1 MANNIPASIP
11 ASFLK
16 NIKVSTFSGYPKEDV
31 DDWIE
36 EITEYFDLLHVHP
49 AEQVQAARLLL
60 KHNARHWVR
69 HYQPPLEPDE
79 HWNHFTQ
86 ALKNRFG
93 SPNSKLFA
101 RSKIYQLKQTG
112 SVTSYIQAFE
122 NLQAKIDDFGEAE
135 AMQVF
140 IQGLKPKLQE
150 HFAGNPSLRD
160 ELPRVMQIAE
170 SLDNVQYKHRSVAF
184 TAKTLHQANQ
194 DHGPWPMDLSTMS
207 SQSSAPAKGCFNPS
221 QRKQDDYKRGAC
233 FYCHE
238 TGHQA
243 KECPKKMNQPK
254 LGKAQSQ

>member
-1 MANNIPASIP
+1 MANQPVP
-11 ASFLK
+11 TSFLK
-16 NIKVSTFSGYPKEDV
+16 NVHLSTFSGLPKEDV

-36 EITEYFDLLHVHP
+36 EISEYYDLLLVHP
-49 AEQVQAARLLL
+49 TNRVQASRLLL
-60 KHNARHWVR
+60 RGNARRWVR
-69 HYQPPLEPDE
+69 NYQPPLEPDE

-86 ALKNRFG
+86 ALKTRFG

-112 SVTSYIQAFE
+112 SVTSYIHAFE

-160 ELPRVMQIAE
+160 ELPKVMQIAE
-170 SLDNVQYKHRSVAF
+170 SLDNVQYRHRSVAF
-184 TAKTLHQANQ
+184 TAKTHYHQSTQ

-207 SQSSAPAKGCFNPS
+207 SQSSAPAKGNFNPG
-221 QRKQDDYKRGAC
+221 QKKQDDYKRGAC

-238 TGHQA
+238 TGHQV